1 MTGGDEK
8 VTKPRP
14 ARPSTLR
21 VRRRR
26 VRLRE
31 RLRLLTL
38 EIPVSAV
45 DAAIARGFIKHEDS
59 NLAWSVIDSVY
70 RTQLSDTALDWLT
83 DNAVITTEAPMWLRS
98 SAASAIGWSRR
109 QHDRT

>member
-1 MTGGDEK
+1 MTVSDEDVIK
-8 VTKPRP
+8 THS

-45 DAAIARGFIKHEDS
+45 DAVIARGFIKPEDS
-59 NLAWSVIDSVY
+59 NLAWSVIDSVV
-70 RTQLSDTALDWLT
+70 TWHSQ
-83 DNAVITTEAPMWLRS
+83 
-98 SAASAIGWSRR
+98 
-109 QHDRT
+109 